1 MKSVIQRVKKA
12 SVTIDGELYSKINTG
27 LLILLGVCKGDTT
40 ENAKAIA
47 RKFIDLR
54 IFSDKVGK
62 MNLCVKDI
70 DGEVLIISQFT
81 LCTDKGKSGNRPGF
95 SDAELPEIAKALYEE
110 VILEM
115 KSYFSESSIKTGI
128 FAADMEVSL
137 VNDGPVTILLDK

>member
-27 LLILLGVCKGDTT
+27 LLILLGVCKGDTS
-40 ENAKAIA
+40 ENARAIA
-47 RKFIDLR
+47 KKFIDLR
-54 IFSDKVGK
+54 IFSDKEGK

-70 DGEVLIISQFT
+70 EGEVLIISQFT

-95 SDAELPEIAKALYEE
+95 SDAESPEIANALYEE
-110 VILEM
+110 VISEM